1 MFKLTAAAAEQVRTA
16 AQQSGTDGMA
26 LRLAAAKQA
35 DGTIDYKMG
44 FDEVGEDDIRFKAE
58 GIEIVM
64 APEFVPL
71 LDTATLD
78 FVELEAGEFQFIF
91 LNPQDAAYVPPE
103 GADAG

>member
-1 MFKLTAAAAEQVRTA
+1 MFKVTAAAAEQVRTA

-26 LRLAAAKQA
+26 LRLAASKKA

-44 FDEVGEDDIRFKAE
+44 FDEVSEDDIRFKTE

-91 LNPQDAAYVPPE
+91 LNPQDAAFVPPE